1 MGDNVKVLNNYDG
14 WNVQKGSVESFVTH
28 GREKNEEKTTGELA
42 REKSRLT
49 ITDDLA
55 SIIRKQQ
62 AVRIIYYN
70 VFQVSLLGLFKLLN
84 E

>member
-1 MGDNVKVLNNYDG
+1 MGDNVKVRYNHDG
-14 WNVQKGSVESFVTH
+14 WNVQKGSVESLVPH

-49 ITDDLA
+49 ITGDLA

-70 VFQVSLLGLFKLLN
+70 VFQVSLLGLFMLLN
-84 E
+84 Q

>member
-1 MGDNVKVLNNYDG
+1 MGDNVKVLYNYDG
-14 WNVQKGSVESFVTH
+14 WNVQKGSVQSLVTD
-28 GREKNEEKTTGELA
+28 GRETNEEKSTSELG

-62 AVRIIYYN
+62 AVRIIYFN
-70 VFQVSLLGLFKLLN
+70 AFQVGLLGLFKLLN
-84 E
+84 Q